1 MKKGIIQ
8 NNGFNQVALTQS
20 NNNQI
25 TIINSPTEYMS
36 MLIQNGR
43 LEEAARVFKQ
53 VYNEAE
59 KLHPLYP
66 NYTYKPVELG
76 SKIVFEH
83 RPANK
88 KVAEQLPLQY
98 RGKFSIED
106 KDYLQGE
113 NLNDFLRRK
122 YFSQEK
128 IKIDMKYIETWIGEQ
143 LIDDPISLES
153 HIVDEGEWFIL
164 PGKLP
169 PPIKA
174 KLVFSDTETDRVVID
189 FLELR
194 VVEFNNKKNTIQI
207 SNIYQKSSPIVISL
221 IIPRIFSDKPM
232 TESTSKINIKIREE
246 FEGTVIAEKTL
257 LEFMK
262 YSSQSSRMCLVEIEK
277 LREFFMAES
286 IGLDDPHDSKYT
298 NARIAILSEL
308 MKIENAFNVKFQ
320 LPDKME
326 QDDFNMIEI
335 LKSIIQDKEIT
346 TTFGNFNAIFESE
359 GKDGLQKMVSDME
372 EKPVMIGFREDI
384 EIELFGVNFKNIEAS
399 HKLEN
404 AVINNP
410 ERIRKKL
417 EYLEEGETVKI
428 DFKPGTKNTYRI
440 KYEMKK

>member
-143 LIDDPISLES
+143 LIDDSISLES

-308 MKIENAFNVKFQ
+308 MKIENAFNVQFQ